1 MGKAL
6 NKRVDSKNKA
16 PAYVVWRFLRSFF
29 VKQAV
34 TVATHA
40 SWHCYDA
47 RLMELKDSGMGVC
60 SFSLFYSIK
69 PTSIHQQPPLER
81 PNVFLSYVMRTP
93 LYY

>member
-6 NKRVDSKNKA
+6 NKRDDSKNKA

-40 SWHCYDA
+40 SLHCYDA
-47 RLMELKDSGMGVC
+47 G
-60 SFSLFYSIK
+60 
-69 PTSIHQQPPLER
+69 
-81 PNVFLSYVMRTP
+81 
-93 LYY
+93 